1 MIRTGIGYDAHKFA
15 YNRKLILGGVEIQ
28 HEMGLLGHSDA
39 DVLAHAIADALLGT
53 IGKGDIGSHFPNKD
67 PQYKGIS
74 SMVLLQRIR
83 KLLDE
88 EGWEINNIDSV
99 LILQEPHVAQ
109 YIVDMRNNLAKA
121 LSTSASLISVKATS
135 TEGMGFEGKGEGIS
149 AHAVCTI
156 RMKAPA

>member
-39 DVLAHAIADALLGT
+39 DVLAHAIADALLGAL
-53 IGKGDIGSHFPNKD
+53 GKGDIGSHFPNND

-74 SMVLLQRIR
+74 SMVLLERIR
-83 KLLDE
+83 KLLNE
-88 EGWEINNIDSV
+88 EGWEISNIDSV
-99 LILQEPHVAQ
+99 LILQEPHVAR
-109 YIVDMRNNLAKA
+109 YIDDMRNNLAKA
-121 LSTSASLISVKATS
+121 LSTSVPLISVKATS